1 MVSHKKQYHT
11 GTRKLNTDKK
21 QKRPSEPESD
31 TETMS
36 VTSSDRSM
44 HDILNNNNFMGNQ
57 MNPMM
62 GNQMNPMMGNQMNPM
77 MGNQMNPM
85 MGNQMNPMMGNQMNP
100 MMGNQMNP
108 MMGNQMDP
116 MMGHQMNP
124 MMGNQMDPMFDPL
137 SIQTFAPV
145 NNNTNFNNLALLSN
159 NTRHA
164 EMNLPAMSHPGINHM
179 EMNYAGMNQQVANQ
193 PVMNQPGM
201 NNARPPQEVTEPMK
215 QPAEPMPVNAQ
226 SGNTYSL
233 KNLSNLI
240 K

>member
-1 MVSHKKQYHT
+1 
-11 GTRKLNTDKK
+11 
-21 QKRPSEPESD
+21 
-31 TETMS
+31 
-36 VTSSDRSM
+36 
-44 HDILNNNNFMGNQ
+44 
-57 MNPMM
+57 
-62 GNQMNPMMGNQMNPM
+62 
-77 MGNQMNPM
+77 
-85 MGNQMNPMMGNQMNP
+85 MNP

-145 NNNTNFNNLALLSN
+145 NNNNTNFNNLALLSN

-179 EMNYAGMNQQVANQ
+179 EMNYAGMTQQGMNQ

-201 NNARPPQEVTEPMK
+201 NKARAPQEVTEPMK
-215 QPAEPMPVNAQ
+215 QPVEPVSVNAQ

>member
-21 QKRPSEPESD
+21 HKRSSKPDSD
-31 TETMS
+31 TETVS
-36 VTSSDRSM
+36 ATSSDRSM

-57 MNPMM
+57 MNQM
-62 GNQMNPMMGNQMNPM
+62 NQMNPMMS
-77 MGNQMNPM
+77 
-85 MGNQMNPMMGNQMNP
+85 NQMNPMMGNQMNP

-116 MMGHQMNP
+116 LMGHQMNP

-145 NNNTNFNNLALLSN
+145 NNNNTNFNNLALLSN

-201 NNARPPQEVTEPMK
+201 NNARAPQEAPVN
-215 QPAEPMPVNAQ
+215 QPGNPEPVNAQ

>member
-21 QKRPSEPESD
+21 HKRPSKPGSD
-31 TETMS
+31 TETVS
-36 VTSSDRSM
+36 ATSSDRSM
-44 HDILNNNNFMGNQ
+44 HDILNNNNNFMGNQ

-85 MGNQMNPMMGNQMNP
+85 MGNQMNPMMGNQMN
-100 MMGNQMNP
+100 
-108 MMGNQMDP
+108 
-116 MMGHQMNP
+116 
-124 MMGNQMDPMFDPL
+124 QMDPMFDPL

-145 NNNTNFNNLALLSN
+145 NNNNTNFNNLALLSN

-179 EMNYAGMNQQVANQ
+179 EMNYAGMNQQGANQ

-201 NNARPPQEVTEPMK
+201 NNARAPQEAPVN
-215 QPAEPMPVNAQ
+215 QPGNPEPVNAQ